1 MAAVI
6 ARAAASKKNRSL
18 EQLRDAST
26 KQLDAQDVVLLQ
38 GQITKRGS
46 KENDTF
52 LSRWVVVR
60 PMCITYSKF
69 ENTKVID
76 RIEMDELI
84 GIASRDDNLDE
95 GDAAQPSQGPEGTGP
110 GQNGKATSAAG
121 TRGAAETSS
130 ARNVV
135 FWRFKSE
142 MREERKCAFSYSLGP
157 TDLALFTS
165 PIGFHRGRKFV
176 FRVEDR
182 ETREK
187 WKETISRELEKR
199 RERPVLKTTT
209 FFNIRKRVRSTYVGD
224 HVQIGVAALIG
235 GNFMLNIC
243 QAQVGDENEHA
254 NTIFESV
261 DLGFTIIFTIEL
273 LVNMFATLLWEF
285 VGDAWNWFD
294 FVVVAVSLISL
305 VLTDLPG
312 ADVLR
317 LMRCFRVF
325 RLFKRIPSL
334 RKIMGAI
341 TKSLVP
347 MGNAFCIVCLVTA
360 IYSIVA
366 VTFFASHA
374 PHNFSSFF
382 VSFFSLFQSMTGD
395 NWSTDC
401 RDLMAETGQGAMVGI
416 FYVSFMLLVSL
427 VLLNVVI
434 AVLLD
439 AFGKAASDEP
449 APLVLDTVEQD
460 DQDQATSDRCPFERI
475 AKNLCFGGDLAELE
489 FQIERLWEVIVTKGQ
504 INKFLSNDHEMSYQE
519 FSLLKSV
526 LRAWRYGEPK
536 NWIVNCVEF
545 QRGVRLL
552 PDYMPPVIISRD
564 QYAKHVIPFCNHRG
578 FVGGKGFR
586 GLMKTALRRYQLREL
601 YRAQKQVMDDG
612 GWEQKSVRAMVL
624 GTVGLLREDMESHR
638 AGISANRTKA
648 KLLGRNC
655 GTGKPPDPLNQMV
668 CLAFC
673 VSPCSECNFCCKGLG
688 FGDRSMCV

>member
-1 MAAVI
+1 M
-6 ARAAASKKNRSL
+6 
-18 EQLRDAST
+18 
-26 KQLDAQDVVLLQ
+26 
-38 GQITKRGS
+38 KRGS
-46 KENDTF
+46 KENDAF

-60 PMCITYSKF
+60 PMCVTYSKF

-76 RIEMDELI
+76 RIEMDEVI
-84 GIASRDDNLDE
+84 GIATREDDLDE
-95 GDAAQPSQGPEGTGP
+95 GDTAQPSQLPDRAGP
-110 GQNGKATSAAG
+110 GQTREVKRASGHSLAAG
-121 TRGAAETSS
+121 THGAAETST

-135 FWRFKSE
+135 FWRFKSG
-142 MREERKCAFSYSLGP
+142 MREERKSAFSYSLGP

-165 PIGFHRGRKFV
+165 PIGFHRGRTFV
-176 FRVEDR
+176 FRVEDL
-182 ETREK
+182 EAREK
-187 WKETISRELEKR
+187 WTETISRLVDAR
-199 RERPVLKTTT
+199 REKPVLKTTT
-209 FFNIRKRVRSTYVGD
+209 FYNIRKRVRSTYVGD

-243 QAQVGDENEHA
+243 QAQVGHEDEHA
-254 NTIFESV
+254 NTIFEFV

-273 LVNMFATLLWEF
+273 LVNMFATFLWEF

-360 IYSIVA
+360 IFAIVA
-366 VTFFASHA
+366 VTFFASDA

-382 VSFFSLFQSMTGD
+382 VAFFSLFQSMTGD
-395 NWSTDC
+395 NWSSDC
-401 RDLMAETGQGAMVGI
+401 RDLMAASGQGAMVGI

-439 AFGKAASDEP
+439 AFSKAASDEP
-449 APLVLDTVEQD
+449 APLLAVEQD
-460 DQDQATSDRCPFERI
+460 NEALSDPCPFERI
-475 AKNLCFGGDLAELE
+475 AKDLCVAGDLVALE
-489 FQIERLWEVIVTKGQ
+489 GQIEKTWEAIAIRGQ
-504 INKFLSNDHEMSYQE
+504 VDKFTSGDHDLSFHD
-519 FSLLKSV
+519 FTLLKSV

-536 NWIVNCVEF
+536 NWIVNCIEF

-552 PDYMPPVIISRD
+552 PDYMPPVIISRNH
-564 QYAKHVIPFCNHRG
+564 YAKHVVPFCNHRG
-578 FVGGKGFR
+578 FLGGRGFR
-586 GLMKTALRRYQLREL
+586 GLMKTALRRYQMHEL
-601 YRAQKQVMDDG
+601 HRAQTQVIDDDG
-612 GWEQKSVRAMVL
+612 WERKSVRAMVI

-638 AGISANRTKA
+638 AGPSANRLKA
-648 KLLGRNC
+648 KLLERKC
-655 GTGKPPDPLNQMV
+655 GSGKPPDPLNQMV
-668 CLAFC
+668 CLAHAFFR
-673 VSPCSECNFCCKGLG
+673 V
-688 FGDRSMCV
+688 